1 MYCFKIPNC
10 LLIIVLVKFK
20 SKSFSWS
27 IIPIVPI
34 LKLTFYSYQRDSL
47 LGHDDPEDLS
57 SDLDRACGRPATLP
71 WSCRNLFNR
80 CWSEFWVRAQ
90 SINKASNKTLTK
102 FPSLLFILTLLRDW
116 VYVGILCYFVLR
128 MLSLFQFMNDIVIK
142 YNLWEIIIIATEKT
156 RWSFLQTLV
165 IFSIYLLIIKPLK
178 PFYLKKL
185 FLYST

>member
-20 SKSFSWS
+20 SKSFSWR
-27 IIPIVPI
+27 IIQIFPIS
-34 LKLTFYSYQRDSL
+34 KSTFKGYSYQRDSL

-102 FPSLLFILTLLRDW
+102 FPSLLFILTLLCDW
-116 VYVGILCYFVLR
+116 VYVGILL
-128 MLSLFQFMNDIVIK
+128 LFLCLECCLCF
-142 YNLWEIIIIATEKT
+142 NLWMI
-156 RWSFLQTLV
+156 FL
-165 IFSIYLLIIKPLK
+165 
-178 PFYLKKL
+178 
-185 FLYST
+185 